1 MLAKVALTAMAL
13 GIGLAFAVQSGIN
26 ASLGRAVGSALF
38 ATLVSFSVGTVA
50 LTAASIASG
59 QIGAMATLRGVPV
72 WMWLTGGLLGACVVY
87 GSIFLVPRIGVAAF
101 AAFVIAGQLAAAAVI
116 DHYGVFGVPVHEI
129 NVMRIAGI
137 AMLFAGALLVRLA

>member
-1 MLAKVALTAMAL
+1 MLAKIALTAMAL

-38 ATLVSFSVGTVA
+38 AALISFSVGTVA
-50 LTAASIASG
+50 L
-59 QIGAMATLRGVPV
+59 IGASTLTGQFAVSGLRGVPV

-87 GSIFLVPRIGVAAF
+87 GSIFLVPRIGVAAL

-129 NVMRIAGI
+129 NPLRIAGI
-137 AMLFAGALLVRLA
+137 SMLFAGALLVRLA